1 MFFLK
6 RKFLPNR
13 LFAGITIFLTSVMSA
28 QAMETAEQDLCDA
41 SGYTV
46 VFFNGV
52 GNTVRDAR
60 AGLLALE
67 QRLGIGD
74 TYNGE
79 RVAYEAFINTT
90 GSEDQ
95 SPLSTLQDVLEVVQQ
110 TPGETNRF
118 SEDRF
123 NLFLDSLGDKNSYSL
138 LEIALGA
145 LTGSSRERY
154 LEYLGSLGRSY
165 RQRLQATISSWIS
178 TPPTASDYVR
188 QHTRIR
194 SLALE
199 GQKLLLIAHSQ
210 GNLFVNQAYDAALEI
225 DNFTA
230 NNIGVVHIAPASSTL
245 RGPHI
250 LATQDRIINT
260 ALGSI
265 AGVPLPES
273 NFELPDSHL
282 SNVDASGHLLVDTY
296 LNADLGTLQFVQR
309 LAQETLGNIQEPRTE
324 GSEGFFT
331 ATLTWNGSGDV
342 DLHIEEPDRT
352 HVFWSNKQGN
362 SGRLDVD
369 NTFANGPEH
378 YFASCNPVELQE
390 GVYRFGINNFA
401 GADGRRFALQL
412 SSAREGVLV
421 THSNID
427 VGPALGSE
435 FDSDPFYLYSVIVMQ
450 DSDGNFSVSA
460 L

>member
-1 MFFLK
+1 MYFLK
-6 RKFLPNR
+6 INYSLNR
-13 LFAGITIFLTSVMSA
+13 LLAVVIFSLTSAMSA
-28 QAMETAEQDLCDA
+28 QAQETAQQDICDA
-41 SGYTV
+41 SGFTV

-52 GNTVRDAR
+52 GNTVRDAQ

-110 TPGETNRF
+110 TPGETDRF

-138 LEIALGA
+138 LEITLGA
-145 LTGSSRERY
+145 LSGESSERY
-154 LEYLGSLGRSY
+154 LEYLGSVAQSY
-165 RQRLQATISSWIS
+165 RQRLQATISGWIS

-230 NNIGVVHIAPASSTL
+230 DNIGVVHIAPASSTL

-250 LATQDRIINT
+250 LATQDRIIN
-260 ALGSI
+260 AGLGTI

-273 NFELPDSHL
+273 NFELPASHL

-296 LNADLGTLQFVQR
+296 LNAELGTLQFVQR
-309 LAQETLGNIQEPRTE
+309 LTQETLDTLQEPRTE

-331 ATLTWNGSGDV
+331 ATLTWNGTGDV

-352 HVFWSNKQGN
+352 HVFWRNKRGV

-369 NTFANGPEH
+369 NRSANGPEH
-378 YFASCNPVELQE
+378 YFASCNSEELQE
-390 GVYRFGINNFA
+390 GVYRFGVNNFS
-401 GADGRRFALQL
+401 GADGRRFTLQF

-427 VGPALGSE
+427 VGPPLGSD
-435 FDSDPFYLYSVIVMQ
+435 FDDDPFYLFSVIVMR
-450 DSDGNFSVSA
+450 DSEGNFSVSA
-460 L
+460 I